1 MLLSSSATGMGLK
14 MGRLKI
20 INKKRKLIQH
30 KETFSE
36 MIPVITRATRP
47 TVTRL
52 RVGAFFSART
62 YSKAAE
68 AKQEAISSPLNKIAE
83 GINTLRSAVLPLRSA
98 TNDTVPFTG
107 EAATWNQAVREAQS
121 LVKDDL
127 ESVQEQPIIDPTK
140 LVGRDLWDLKGN
152 IAKLLG
158 SGHPSLN
165 TVAKHYFSADGKHIR
180 PLLVL
185 LIAQATSIAP
195 KKTAVERT
203 DNYRS
208 IDTPISNGLKNI
220 LSSEDVF
227 DQQTHYTPSITHQ
240 GCTVLPTQ
248 RRLAE
253 ISEMIH
259 TASLLHD
266 DVIDASATRRNLPS
280 ANASFGNKMAVLA
293 GDFLLARASLALA
306 RLRNAECIE
315 LMATCLANLVEG
327 EFMQLKNTR
336 DQDNKAKSTFD
347 YYIEKTYMKTGS
359 LIAQSCK
366 SSAVL
371 GGSTAEVADIAYDF
385 GRNLGLAFQ
394 LVDDMLDFTVTAADL
409 GKPAGADLKLGL
421 ATAPVLFAWEEFPEL
436 EPLIKRKF
444 ANEGDVDK
452 ARLLVYQSDGLKK
465 TLALAE
471 EHCRMAIEAIQKLP
485 ASDARSALIQLTEK
499 LLTRRH

>member
-1 MLLSSSATGMGLK
+1 
-14 MGRLKI
+14 
-20 INKKRKLIQH
+20 
-30 KETFSE
+30 
-36 MIPVITRATRP
+36 MIPAITRR
-47 TVTRL
+47 
-52 RVGAFFSART
+52 SARPSVAKLRIT
-62 YSKAAE
+62 TILSPTTATTTRVYSKVAAA
-68 AKQEAISSPLNKIAE
+68 AKQEDDQSPLSKIAE
-83 GINTLRSAVLPLRSA
+83 GINNTLRSTVMPLQSSNSTNSHA
-98 TNDTVPFTG
+98 DNSNDTVPFTG
-107 EAATWNQAVREAQS
+107 EAANWNQAVREAQS
-121 LVKDDL
+121 LVKNDVDKL
-127 ESVQEQPIIDPTK
+127 EQPIIDPAK

-165 TVAKHYFSADGKHIR
+165 TVAKHYFSADGKHVR

-195 KKTAVERT
+195 KKSTQPKDIAHHNE
-203 DNYRS
+203 NQYRS
-208 IDTPISNGLKNI
+208 IDTPISNGLQNI
-220 LSSEDVF
+220 LKEGVF

-306 RLRNAECIE
+306 RLRNSECIE
-315 LMATCLANLVEG
+315 SMATCLANLVEG

-336 DQDNKAKSTFD
+336 DKDVKAKTTFD

-371 GGSTAEVADIAYDF
+371 GNCTSEVNDIAFQF

-394 LVDDMLDFTVTAADL
+394 VECFIVHQNN
-409 GKPAGADLKLGL
+409 KYI
-421 ATAPVLFAWEEFPEL
+421 F
-436 EPLIKRKF
+436 IIH
-444 ANEGDVDK
+444 
-452 ARLLVYQSDGLKK
+452 LLSTISVIYMYVS
-465 TLALAE
+465 
-471 EHCRMAIEAIQKLP
+471 
-485 ASDARSALIQLTEK
+485 
-499 LLTRRH
+499 

>member
-1 MLLSSSATGMGLK
+1 
-14 MGRLKI
+14 
-20 INKKRKLIQH
+20 
-30 KETFSE
+30 
-36 MIPVITRATRP
+36 MIPAINRRSTRPSFARLRIRTLLPTATTRA
-47 TVTRL
+47 
-52 RVGAFFSART
+52 
-62 YSKAAE
+62 YSKVATA
-68 AKQEAISSPLNKIAE
+68 AKQQDDQSPLSKIAE
-83 GINTLRSAVLPLRSA
+83 GINNTLRSTVMPFQLPNSTA
-98 TNDTVPFTG
+98 SHANNSNNGVPFTG

-121 LVKDDL
+121 LVKDDVDKL
-127 ESVQEQPIIDPTK
+127 EQQPIIDPAK

-165 TVAKHYFSADGKHIR
+165 TVAKHYFSADGKHVR

-195 KKTAVERT
+195 KKSTQPKDITHHNE
-203 DNYRS
+203 NQYRS
-208 IDTPISNGLKNI
+208 IDTPISNGLQNI
-220 LSSEDVF
+220 LKDGVF

-240 GCTVLPTQ
+240 GCTILPTQ

-293 GDFLLARASLALA
+293 GDFLLARASLTLA
-306 RLRNAECIE
+306 RLRNSECIE

-336 DQDNKAKSTFD
+336 DKDGKAKTTFD

-371 GGSTAEVADIAYDF
+371 GNCTSEVNDIAFQF

-444 ANEGDVDK
+444 ANEGDVEK

-471 EHCRMAIEAIQKLP
+471 EHCNLAITAIKKLP
-485 ASDARSALIQLTEK
+485 PSDARSALIQLTEK

>member
-1 MLLSSSATGMGLK
+1 
-14 MGRLKI
+14 
-20 INKKRKLIQH
+20 
-30 KETFSE
+30 
-36 MIPVITRATRP
+36 MIPAITRRSAQASHVVIKLHMTVAT
-47 TVTRL
+47 TLSTKNTLTR
-52 RVGAFFSART
+52 A
-62 YSKAAE
+62 YSKLAAE
-68 AKQEAISSPLNKIAE
+68 AKTQDEPSPLSKIAE
-83 GINTLRSAVLPLRSA
+83 GINNTLRSSVMPLRSNETLESA
-98 TNDTVPFTG
+98 PFTG
-107 EAATWNQAVREAQS
+107 EATTWNQAVREAQS
-121 LVKDDL
+121 LVKDDA
-127 ESVQEQPIIDPTK
+127 EKTEPIIDPAK

-152 IAKLLG
+152 IAKLLA

-165 TVAKHYFSADGKHIR
+165 TVAKHYFSADGKHVR

-195 KKTAVERT
+195 KKDTLPK
-203 DNYRS
+203 DISHHSKNNYRS
-208 IDTPISNGLKNI
+208 IDTPISNGLQNI
-220 LSSEDVF
+220 LQEDVF
-227 DQQTHYTPSITHQ
+227 DQHTHYTPSITHQ
-240 GCTVLPTQ
+240 GCTILPTQ

-306 RLRNAECIE
+306 RLRNSECIE

-336 DQDNKAKSTFD
+336 DQDGKAKTTFD

-371 GGSTAEVADIAYDF
+371 GNCTSEVTDIAFQF

-444 ANEGDVDK
+444 SNEGDVEK
-452 ARLLVYQSDGLKK
+452 ARLWVYQSDGLKK
-465 TLALAE
+465 TLQLAE
-471 EHCRMAIEAIQKLP
+471 EHCHLAISAIKKLP
-485 ASDARSALIQLTEK
+485 PSDARSALIQLTEK